1 MTCSPAGGL
10 PLGFIIILSE
20 SEKILIV
27 GFEKLKE
34 VLLNYACYARGKK
47 KGSKLFM
54 TDDAD
59 AEIDGD
65 VCGEA
70 TIK

>member
-1 MTCSPAGGL
+1 MTCSPAVGL

-27 GFEKLKE
+27 KFEKLKA
-34 VLLNYACYARGKK
+34 VLMNYACYTRGKK

-59 AEIDGD
+59 AEINGD

>member
-27 GFEKLKE
+27 GFEKQKE
-34 VLLNYACYARGKK
+34 VLLNCAFYARGKK

-59 AEIDGD
+59 AEINGD